1 MHCSRLTLSSARLC
15 LTWAVMAA
23 ALLGGTE
30 RTLAQDAP
38 PVEAPTADMV
48 DTDESSSSK
57 VYTSPQSILAD
68 FFGRRRAGM
77 VVHGIE
83 DMVGIAA
90 TGISPMFV
98 LSVVSPTVY
107 FLSEPDQRSELIFLY
122 QPWFFIPVI
131 LVTLMVAF
139 KDTVL
144 SFASYLKMP
153 LDILGILF
161 NVIGFFLGF
170 RLIYHFLDIQIGSE
184 AGVGGSILAIG
195 ILILM
200 FAFYTSIWVLS
211 NVFEVLIL
219 INPFPMIDTILRVG
233 RIGILLVMY
242 AACWIHPA
250 LGGLIALPIL
260 ILSLITFERSLRT
273 TLLGFRLVWDVALF
287 RKEKI
292 APGQSKFTVFSSVG
306 GALPW
311 MTLGKVVQTD
321 QGLAFHY
328 RRFSI
333 GPTHCI
339 ELPSGPYAIGQGS
352 LFPGLLKETK
362 SGSQLIVRF
371 PASFRGQEEVLAERF
386 GTDDVHDFRLSTMA
400 LTVWKNV
407 WQFFVGRRKEEAS
420 LTKESDDSH
429 ACSED
434 VNLESMASDSSE
446 ELSNADQG

>member
-1 MHCSRLTLSSARLC
+1 MHCSRPTMLPWKCC
-15 LTWAVMAA
+15 LIWAVLGA
-23 ALLGGTE
+23 ALLGAADMGF
-30 RTLAQDAP
+30 AQ
-38 PVEAPTADMV
+38 EAPLAGESASDV
-48 DTDESSSSK
+48 IDPDEVSSSK

-122 QPWFFIPVI
+122 QPWFFIPII

-170 RLIYHFLDIQIGSE
+170 RLIYHFLDIPIGSE
-184 AGVGGSILAIG
+184 AGVGGSLLAIG

-200 FAFYTSIWVLS
+200 FAFYISVWVLS

-219 INPFPMIDTILRVG
+219 INPFPLIDTMLRVG
-233 RIGILLVMY
+233 RIGILLLMY

-250 LGGLIALPIL
+250 LGGMIALPIL
-260 ILSLITFERSLRT
+260 IISLIMFERSLRT

-292 APGQSKFTVFSSVG
+292 ASGQTTFTVFSSVG
-306 GALPW
+306 GSLPW
-311 MTLGKVVQTD
+311 MTLGKAVQTD
-321 QGLAFHY
+321 QGLSFHY

-339 ELPSGPYAIGQGS
+339 ELPSGPYAIGRGS
-352 LFPGLLKETK
+352 LFPGLLKETD

-371 PASFRGQEEVLAERF
+371 PASFRGQEDVLAERF
-386 GTDDVHDFRLSTMA
+386 GSEDVHDFRLSTMA
-400 LTVWKNV
+400 RSAWKNS
-407 WQFFVGRRKEEAS
+407 WQFLFGRREKDADPAEAQ
-420 LTKESDDSH
+420 DSGDP
-429 ACSED
+429 CSED
-434 VNLESMASDSSE
+434 AHAESLAVDPPEPVSQP
-446 ELSNADQG
+446 DQG